1 MEYIRERLCCP
12 DCGGSG
18 KRRIVTIEA
27 LFEAPHFADLT
38 GRDGLPCRVW
48 RNPSRREFAAA
59 LRSRATDA
67 SGLRGLVTQ
76 TDLYVW
82 QSINLLHPDFERDT
96 AINGIRIAL
105 RPDQIMVNDEAVMV
119 EHFPWVFPNQKQAE
133 EMDTED
139 RRNVV
144 ADHLKRHPRL
154 SRVYP
159 NGFVVSWY
167 S

>member
-1 MEYIRERLCCP
+1 MEMRDPI
-12 DCGGSG
+12 D
-18 KRRIVTIEA
+18 IVRPIEA
-27 LFEAPHFADLT
+27 LSEAPHFADLT

-59 LRSRATDA
+59 LRSRAADT

-76 TDLYVW
+76 ADLYVW
-82 QSINLLHPDFERDT
+82 QSMNLVHPDFEHAT

-105 RPDQIMVNDEAVMV
+105 RAEQVMVNDEAVIA
-119 EHFPWVFPNQKQAE
+119 EHFPWVSPDRQQAE

-139 RRNVV
+139 RRSVV
-144 ADHLKRHPRL
+144 TTHLKQHARL

-159 NGFVVSWY
+159 SGFTVVWY